1 MSQQCP
7 EAKRAD
13 DTVEFADAVIEAA
26 AGSRR
31 IALQHALL
39 IAGIVAAIAG
49 IAMIWAFTPMRHWL
63 DIDRLSAV
71 VDRFADSPLA
81 PLIVVT
87 MFVAGG
93 LVVIPVNAL
102 TAVTILVFGPIVG
115 ALYSLIGCTASAIVL
130 YEIARHI
137 PMKRLRRQTGAR
149 MERFH
154 HHLVR
159 HAVWAVALV
168 RLVPVAPYSI
178 VCLLLGTTAIRR
190 APYLA
195 GTVIGMLPGIVVNA
209 FFIDRVIAA
218 IRHPSMTT
226 VALLALAVAAIVA
239 LALLVRRHFA
249 NA

>member
-1 MSQQCP
+1 MSDP
-7 EAKRAD
+7 EQLD

-31 IALQHALL
+31 IAWRRALL
-39 IAGIVAAIAG
+39 IAGVVAVIAG
-49 IAMIWAFTPMRHWL
+49 IAMLWAFTPLRHL
-63 DIDRLSAV
+63 LNAERLSGL
-71 VDRFADSPLA
+71 VDRFADSPVA
-81 PLIVVT
+81 PLIVVA
-87 MFVAGG
+87 MFVVGG
-93 LVVIPVNAL
+93 LVVMPVNIL
-102 TAVTILVFGPIVG
+102 IAVTILVFGPVAG
-115 ALYSLIGCTASAIVL
+115 ALYALIGCTTSAMIL
-130 YEIARHI
+130 YEIARRI
-137 PMKRLRRQTGAR
+137 PLQRLRRQTGAR
-149 MERFH
+149 MQRFH

-195 GTVIGMLPGIVVNA
+195 GTALGMLPGIVVNA

-218 IRHPSMTT
+218 IRHPSLLTA
-226 VALLALAVAAIVA
+226 ALLGLAVITIAALAV
-239 LALLVRRHFA
+239 LVRRHFA

>member
-1 MSQQCP
+1 MSEIERP
-7 EAKRAD
+7 D
-13 DTVEFADAVIEAA
+13 DTVQFADAVIEAA

-31 IALQHALL
+31 IALRHALM
-39 IAGIVAAIAG
+39 IAGLVAAIAC
-49 IAMIWAFTPMRHWL
+49 IAVLWAFTPMRHWL
-63 DIDRLSAV
+63 DIDRLSRI

-81 PLIVVT
+81 PLIVVL
-87 MFVAGG
+87 MFVIGG

-102 TAVTILVFGPIVG
+102 TAVTILVFGPVVG
-115 ALYSLIGCTASAIVL
+115 AIYSLIGCVASAIVL
-130 YEIARHI
+130 YEIAHRI
-137 PMKRLRRQTGAR
+137 PMQRLRRQAGAR
-149 MERFH
+149 MQRFH

-168 RLVPVAPYSI
+168 RLVPVAPYSV

-190 APYLA
+190 VPYVT
-195 GTVIGMLPGIVVNA
+195 GTVLGMLPGIVVNA

-226 VALLALAVAAIVA
+226 VALLALAVLAIAA
-239 LALLVRRHFA
+239 LAMLVRRHFA

>member
-1 MSQQCP
+1 MSDTQ
-7 EAKRAD
+7 RAD

-31 IALQHALL
+31 IALRHALM

-49 IAMIWAFTPMRHWL
+49 IAVLWAFTPMRHWL

-81 PLIVVT
+81 PLIVVL
-87 MFVAGG
+87 MFVIGG
-93 LVVIPVNAL
+93 LLVIPVNAL
-102 TAVTILVFGPIVG
+102 TAVTILVFGPVAG
-115 ALYSLIGCTASAIVL
+115 AIYSLIGCTASAVVL
-130 YEIARHI
+130 YEIARRI
-137 PMKRLRRQTGAR
+137 PMQRLRNRTGAR
-149 MERFH
+149 MQRFH

-190 APYLA
+190 APYIA
-195 GTVIGMLPGIVVNA
+195 GTGLGMLPGIVVNA

-226 VALLALAVAAIVA
+226 VALLALAVLAIAA
-239 LALLVRRHFA
+239 LALLVRKHFA
-249 NA
+249 GA

>member
-1 MSQQCP
+1 MSKTRGP
-7 EAKRAD
+7 D

-31 IALQHALL
+31 IAFRHALM
-39 IAGIVAAIAG
+39 IAAIVIAVAG
-49 IAMIWAFTPMRHWL
+49 VAVLWAFTPMRHWL
-63 DIDRLSAV
+63 DVDHLSAV

-81 PLIVVT
+81 PLIVVA
-87 MFVAGG
+87 MFVIGG
-93 LVVIPVNAL
+93 LIVIPVNAL
-102 TAVTILVFGPIVG
+102 TAVTILVFGPVAG
-115 ALYSLIGCTASAIVL
+115 GFYALIGCTASAMVL
-130 YEIARHI
+130 YEIAHRI
-137 PMKRLRRQTGAR
+137 PIQRLRRHAGAR

-190 APYLA
+190 APYVA
-195 GTVIGMLPGIVVNA
+195 GTALGMLPGIVVNA

-226 VALLALAVAAIVA
+226 VALLALAVLAIAA